1 ELFHGHGGDGR
12 AGERRDED
20 ADDGGNRVESGG
32 HAADASTHTQL
43 HASFRVAAGHDLAD
57 HKTGGHEGGVVRL
70 PFGGRKHT
78 NLPAPQLVDDG
89 GRQLG
94 AGPVSG
100 QQQDAAGR
108 RAGRAGQGGPSSDRA
123 AGPVP

>member
-1 ELFHGHGGDGR
+1 M
-12 AGERRDED
+12 
-20 ADDGGNRVESGG
+20 
-32 HAADASTHTQL
+32 
-43 HASFRVAAGHDLAD
+43 
-57 HKTGGHEGGVVRL
+57 RL

-108 RAGRAGQGGPSSDRA
+108 RAGRAGQGGTSSDRA
-123 AGPVP
+123 AGPVPVAQPSPQTHDRLEQVQQGDGRCANDGVGEPQSRQVVTKDVHADAGDGVGEHR